1 MTETISDTRAALSS
15 HLARFRVDGVESEP
29 VVFGEHGRREA
40 VLLSFATFELLC
52 DVAEELVI
60 TDRIRERS
68 AADSGDRT
76 ALADVACEFGIDL
89 DEF

>member
-1 MTETISDTRAALSS
+1 MVETSSDARADLSS
-15 HLARFRVDGVESEP
+15 PLARFRVDSEP

-68 AADSGDRT
+68 AADSGDQT
-76 ALADVACEFGIDL
+76 ALADVACEFGVDL
-89 DEF
+89 DEL